1 MKLYGEKEER
11 IIYFENPVGTYQLVH
26 CIQNCGDEMYVVRG
40 KDDETLLA
48 SVDKEPAMVFF
59 FEKCKKAEEE
69 Q

>member
-11 IIYFENPVGTYQLVH
+11 IIYFENPNGIYQLVH
-26 CIQNCGDEMYVVRG
+26 CIQNCGDEMYIVRD
-40 KDDETLLA
+40 KEDKAILA